1 MSKIILIVAA
11 LALAG
16 CQHGYFRL
24 NEAPRHDGA
33 NWAAITDAVGQQL
46 NK

>member
-16 CQHGYFRL
+16 CQHGYFRI
-24 NEAPRHDGA
+24 NEAPRHDGT
-33 NWAAITDAVGQQL
+33 NWAAITDAVNHQL
-46 NK
+46 KK